1 MKIYTACGESVLACL
16 RNAPMVGEL
25 RFTTETR
32 RHGDCLSLNDLS
44 ESIIGSAIDVHRALG
59 PGLLESAYQKCLCVE
74 FAARGIA
81 YDCEVEIP
89 ILYRGVR
96 IEPAYRADF
105 VVGNRIVVEVKS
117 ISRVDP
123 IHKAQL
129 LTYLR
134 LTSLPVG
141 LLLNFNS
148 STLKEGIVRM
158 RL

>member
-1 MKIYTACGESVLACL
+1 
-16 RNAPMVGEL
+16 
-25 RFTTETR
+25 
-32 RHGDCLSLNDLS
+32 
-44 ESIIGSAIDVHRALG
+44 VHRTLG
-59 PGLLESAYQKCLCVE
+59 PGLLESAYQKCLCIE

-105 VVGNRIVVEVKS
+105 VIAQQIVIEVKS
-117 ISRVDP
+117 VSKVDP

-134 LTSLPVG
+134 LMSLPVG

-148 STLKEGIVRM
+148 PTLKEGIVRM